1 MDLKLNNKKAFIT
14 GAGSGIGRA
23 IASRFAEEG
32 ARVFVLD
39 LDDVGG
45 RATESAIV
53 EAGGQVSFHH
63 LDVTDGDAVEQL
75 FQDLG
80 PADILVNNAGIASI
94 GNVEVT
100 SSEEMDK
107 IYAVNVKGPYHCLHA
122 AIPGMKA
129 NGGGVVLN
137 MASVLSRIGIS
148 DRFAYSAS
156 KGAVFAMTLSVAKDY
171 LNNNIRCNCLCP
183 GRVHTAF
190 VDSYLEKNYPDNK
203 EEMFEKLSAAQPIGR
218 MAKPE
223 EIAAL
228 AVFICSDEASFI
240 TGSAYDIDGGTTLL
254 R

>member
-14 GAGSGIGRA
+14 GSGSGIGRA

-39 LDDVGG
+39 LDDAGG

-53 EAGGQVSFHH
+53 EAGGQASFHH